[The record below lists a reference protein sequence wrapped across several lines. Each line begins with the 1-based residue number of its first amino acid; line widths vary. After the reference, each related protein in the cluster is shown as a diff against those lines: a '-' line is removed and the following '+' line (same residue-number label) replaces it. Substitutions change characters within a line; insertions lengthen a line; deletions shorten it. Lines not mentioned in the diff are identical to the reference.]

1 MDYAIFALIAIA
13 AVYGGFK
20 GVIGQFVGLFSIIIG
35 IWAAFKFCG
44 ILAPVVSEWTGAAIE
59 IKSLKVILFVVL
71 LISAILIGK
80 LVARLLEGLVQ
91 LSMLGW
97 FNKLLGVVFG
107 ALKAIIAMSILL
119 YLIDNINDTWHIIPN
134 ETLQSSKGIALLRK
148 FYTEA
153 FPYLRR
159 LF

>member
-1 MDYAIFALIAIA
+1 
-13 AVYGGFK
+13 
-20 GVIGQFVGLFSIIIG
+20 
-35 IWAAFKFCG
+35 
-44 ILAPVVSEWTGAAIE
+44 
-59 IKSLKVILFVVL
+59 
-71 LISAILIGK
+71 
-80 LVARLLEGLVQ
+80 
-91 LSMLGW
+91 MLGW

-134 ETLQSSKGIALLRK
+134 ETLQSSKGIALLRR

-153 FPYLRR
+153 FPYLSR